1 MPAQEWIP
9 VPDVAEQID
18 ELLLDDLDLISE
30 LTHPLRSRIVH
41 QLRHPHSVAELAAAL
56 EVPVTRLYHHIRRL
70 EEIGMISVVAT
81 RQAGARTEH
90 RFRNVAVDYR
100 IDDRVMTSSDPDTF
114 ARTVGS
120 LFDIARTQFQREVE
134 VGALSPE
141 SVHGRATV
149 VFNEYTFDQQRR
161 GEFLERLH
169 ALMEEYAP
177 TGETTDEATATDDR
191 WRLFIAGFP
200 LTD

>member
-18 ELLLDDLDLISE
+18 EMLLDDLDLISE

-41 QLRHPHSVAELAAAL
+41 QLQQPYSVAELAAAL

-81 RQAGARTEH
+81 RKAGARTEH
-90 RFRNVAVDYR
+90 RYRNVAVDYR
-100 IDDRVMTSSDPDTF
+100 LDDRVMASSDPDTF

-120 LFDIARTQFQREVE
+120 LFDVARTQFQREVE
-134 VGALSPE
+134 IGALSPE
-141 SVHGRATV
+141 TLRGQATV
-149 VFNEYTFDQQRR
+149 IFSEFTFDQRQRA
-161 GEFLERLH
+161 EFLDRLH
-169 ALMEEYAP
+169 ALLAEYAR
-177 TGETTDEATATDDR
+177 TDETADTGDR

>member
-1 MPAQEWIP
+1 MSAHEWSP
-9 VPDVAEQID
+9 VPDAAEQID
-18 ELLLDDLDLISE
+18 EMLLDDLDLISE

-41 QLRHPHSVAELAAAL
+41 QLRQPYSVGELAEAL

-81 RQAGARTEH
+81 RQAGARTDH
-90 RFRNVAVDYR
+90 RYRNVAVDYR
-100 IDDRVMTSSDPDTF
+100 LDDRVMASSDPGTF

-120 LFDIARTQFQREVE
+120 LFDVARTQFQREVE

-161 GEFLERLH
+161 GEFLGRLQ
-169 ALMEEYAP
+169 ALMEEYSQND
-177 TGETTDEATATDDR
+177 ETTDTGDR